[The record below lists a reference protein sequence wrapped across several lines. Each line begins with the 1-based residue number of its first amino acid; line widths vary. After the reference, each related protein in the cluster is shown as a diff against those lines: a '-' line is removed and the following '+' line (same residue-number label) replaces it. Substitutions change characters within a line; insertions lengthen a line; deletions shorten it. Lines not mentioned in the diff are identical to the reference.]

1 MGSTR
6 VHKLSSQVFIIQT
19 MSAIITKSTVLLKII
34 SFLSCFLG
42 ISMYLQANDAKNS
55 NFEIKK
61 QSNSGLEKRIGTF
74 FEKLEK
80 EQTSEAFAHLLES
93 STIARKKNNV
103 ADLVKETEETLKK
116 FGRVKEYEKIKMDK
130 VGSRIVRLIYFSYS
144 DDFPLKWE
152 IYCYSGKSGWQVLD
166 LNINTNFYDLFDKV
180 DQ

>member
-1 MGSTR
+1 
-6 VHKLSSQVFIIQT
+6 
-19 MSAIITKSTVLLKII
+19 MSAIITKSIVLLKII
-34 SFLSCFLG
+34 SFVSFFLG

-61 QSNSGLEKRIGTF
+61 QPNSSLEKRIGTF

-80 EQTSEAFAHLLES
+80 EQTSEAFAHLLDN

-103 ADLVKETEETLKK
+103 SDLVKETEETLKK

-166 LNINTNFYDLFDKV
+166 LNVNTNFYDLFDKV

>member
-1 MGSTR
+1 
-6 VHKLSSQVFIIQT
+6 

-34 SFLSCFLG
+34 SFLSCFLA

-61 QSNSGLEKRIGTF
+61 QSNSSLEKRIGTF

-80 EQTSEAFAHLLES
+80 EQTSEAFAHLLDN

-103 ADLVKETEETLKK
+103 SDLVKETEETLKK

-166 LNINTNFYDLFDKV
+166 LNVNTNFYDLFDKV

>member
-1 MGSTR
+1 
-6 VHKLSSQVFIIQT
+6 

-34 SFLSCFLG
+34 SFISCFLG
-42 ISMYLQANDAKNS
+42 ISIYLQANEAKNS

-80 EQTSEAFAHLLES
+80 EQTSEAFAHLLEN

-103 ADLVKETEETLKK
+103 SDLVKETEETLKK

-130 VGSRIVRLIYFSYS
+130 IGSRIVRLIYFSYS

-166 LNINTNFYDLFDKV
+166 LNVNTNFYDLFDKV

>member
-1 MGSTR
+1 
-6 VHKLSSQVFIIQT
+6 

-34 SFLSCFLG
+34 SFISCFLG

-61 QSNSGLEKRIGTF
+61 QPNSSLEKRIGTF

-80 EQTSEAFAHLLES
+80 EQTSEAFAHLLDN

-103 ADLVKETEETLKK
+103 SDLVKETEETLKK

-166 LNINTNFYDLFDKV
+166 LNVNTNFYDLFDKV

>member
-1 MGSTR
+1 
-6 VHKLSSQVFIIQT
+6 

-34 SFLSCFLG
+34 SFLFCFLG

-80 EQTSEAFAHLLES
+80 ELISEAFAHLLES

-116 FGRVKEYEKIKMDK
+116 FGRLKEYEKIKMDK

-144 DDFPLKWE
+144 DDFPLEWE
-152 IYCYSGKSGWQVLD
+152 IYCLSLIHISEP
-166 LNINTNFYDLFDKV
+166 TRP
-180 DQ
+180 

>member
-1 MGSTR
+1 
-6 VHKLSSQVFIIQT
+6 
-19 MSAIITKSTVLLKII
+19 MSAIITKSIVLLKII
-34 SFLSCFLG
+34 SFVSFFLG

-61 QSNSGLEKRIGTF
+61 PSNSSLEKRIGTF

-80 EQTSEAFAHLLES
+80 EQTSEAFAHLLDN

-103 ADLVKETEETLKK
+103 SDLVKETEETLKK

-130 VGSRIVRLIYFSYS
+130 VGSRIIRLIYFSYS

-166 LNINTNFYDLFDKV
+166 LNVNTNFYDLFDKV

>member
-1 MGSTR
+1 
-6 VHKLSSQVFIIQT
+6 
-19 MSAIITKSTVLLKII
+19 MSAIINKSTALLKII
-34 SFLSCFLG
+34 SFISCFLG
-42 ISMYLQANDAKNS
+42 ISIYLQANEAKNS

-80 EQTSEAFAHLLES
+80 ELTSEAFAHLLES

-103 ADLVKETEETLKK
+103 SDLVKETEETLKK

-130 VGSRIVRLIYFSYS
+130 IGSRIVRLIYFSYS

-152 IYCYSGKSGWQVLD
+152 IYCYSGKLGWQVLD

>member
-6 VHKLSSQVFIIQT
+6 VHQLSSQVFIIQT
-19 MSAIITKSTVLLKII
+19 MSAIITKSKVLLKII

-55 NFEIKK
+55 NFEIEKP
-61 QSNSGLEKRIGTF
+61 SNSGLEKRIGTF

-80 EQTSEAFAHLLES
+80 EQTPEAFAHLLDN
-93 STIARKKNNV
+93 STIGRKKNNV

-116 FGRVKEYEKIKMDK
+116 FGRIKEYEKIKMDK
-130 VGSRIVRLIYFSYS
+130 IGSRIVRLIYFSYS

>member
-1 MGSTR
+1 
-6 VHKLSSQVFIIQT
+6 

-34 SFLSCFLG
+34 SFLSFFLA

-61 QSNSGLEKRIGTF
+61 PSNSSLEKRIGTF

-80 EQTSEAFAHLLES
+80 EQTFEAFTHLLDN

-166 LNINTNFYDLFDKV
+166 LNVNTNFYDLFDKV

>member
-1 MGSTR
+1 
-6 VHKLSSQVFIIQT
+6 
-19 MSAIITKSTVLLKII
+19 MSAIITKFTVPIKII
-34 SFLSCFLG
+34 SFVPWFLS
-42 ISMYLQANDAKNS
+42 ISLYLQANDSKNS

-61 QSNSGLEKRIGTF
+61 QTNSGLEKKIGTF

-80 EQTSEAFAHLLES
+80 EQTSEAFAHLLDN
-93 STIARKKNNV
+93 STIGRKKNNV

-130 VGSRIVRLIYFSYS
+130 IGSRIVRLIYFSYS
-144 DDFPLKWE
+144 DDYPLKWE

-166 LNINTNFYDLFDKV
+166 LNVNTNFYDLFDRL

>member
-1 MGSTR
+1 ME
-6 VHKLSSQVFIIQT
+6 
-19 MSAIITKSTVLLKII
+19 KS
-34 SFLSCFLG
+34 
-42 ISMYLQANDAKNS
+42 
-55 NFEIKK
+55 
-61 QSNSGLEKRIGTF
+61 IGTF

-80 EQTSEAFAHLLES
+80 EQTSEAFAHLLDN
-93 STIARKKNNV
+93 STIGRKKNNV

-152 IYCYSGKSGWQVLD
+152 IYCYSGKSGLQVLD
-166 LNINTNFYDLFDKV
+166 LNVNTNFYDLFDKV

>member
-1 MGSTR
+1 
-6 VHKLSSQVFIIQT
+6 

-34 SFLSCFLG
+34 SFLSFFLG
-42 ISMYLQANDAKNS
+42 ISMYLKANDAKNS

-61 QSNSGLEKRIGTF
+61 PSNSSLEKRIGTF

-80 EQTSEAFAHLLES
+80 EQTSEAFAHLLDN

-166 LNINTNFYDLFDKV
+166 LNVNTNFYDLFDKV

>member
-1 MGSTR
+1 
-6 VHKLSSQVFIIQT
+6 

-34 SFLSCFLG
+34 SFLSFFLG
-42 ISMYLQANDAKNS
+42 ISMYLKANDAKNS

-61 QSNSGLEKRIGTF
+61 PPNSSLEKRIGTF

-80 EQTSEAFAHLLES
+80 EQTSEAFAHLLDN

-166 LNINTNFYDLFDKV
+166 LNVNTNFYDLFDKV

>member
-1 MGSTR
+1 
-6 VHKLSSQVFIIQT
+6 
-19 MSAIITKSTVLLKII
+19 
-34 SFLSCFLG
+34 
-42 ISMYLQANDAKNS
+42 MYLQANDAKNS

-61 QSNSGLEKRIGTF
+61 PSNSGLEKRIGTF

-80 EQTSEAFAHLLES
+80 EQTPEAFAHLLDN
-93 STIARKKNNV
+93 STIGRKKNNV

-116 FGRVKEYEKIKMDK
+116 FGRIKEYEKIKMDK
-130 VGSRIVRLIYFSYS
+130 IGSRIVRLIYFSYS

-166 LNINTNFYDLFDKV
+166 LNVNTNFYDLFDRL

>member
-1 MGSTR
+1 M
-6 VHKLSSQVFIIQT
+6 SSQVFIIQT
-19 MSAIITKSTVLLKII
+19 MSAIITKSTALLKII
-34 SFLSCFLG
+34 SFLSFFLG
-42 ISMYLQANDAKNS
+42 ISMYLKANDAKNS

-61 QSNSGLEKRIGTF
+61 PSNSSLEKRIGTF

-80 EQTSEAFAHLLES
+80 EQTSEAFAHLLDN

-166 LNINTNFYDLFDKV
+166 LNVNTNFYDLFDKV

>member
-1 MGSTR
+1 
-6 VHKLSSQVFIIQT
+6 

-61 QSNSGLEKRIGTF
+61 PSNSGLEKRIGTF

-80 EQTSEAFAHLLES
+80 EQTPEAFAHLLDN
-93 STIARKKNNV
+93 STIGRKKNNV

-130 VGSRIVRLIYFSYS
+130 IGSRIVRLIYFSYS

-166 LNINTNFYDLFDKV
+166 LNVNTNFYDLFDRL